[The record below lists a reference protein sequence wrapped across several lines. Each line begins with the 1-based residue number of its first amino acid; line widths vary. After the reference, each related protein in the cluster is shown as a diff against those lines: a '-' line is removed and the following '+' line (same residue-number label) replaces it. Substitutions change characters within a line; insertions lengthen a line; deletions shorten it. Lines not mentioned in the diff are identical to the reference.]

1 MGQKPITSI
10 QAEVKKSMENLYDS
24 CRRGKINEI
33 PKLHKKF
40 SKAKEALED
49 RLTERS
55 EKHGQDKQ

>member
-1 MGQKPITSI
+1 MGQKPITSV

-40 SKAKEALED
+40 SKAKEELDVRLAERGERHD
-49 RLTERS
+49 R
-55 EKHGQDKQ
+55 EK